1 MLDDIY
7 TDMPD
12 FSEFGTPL
20 CAQTD
25 PELFFP
31 RENYDHNGK
40 FISSAYT
47 NLSGAKE
54 LCGQCPYKMACF
66 SYAMEQP
73 YIDGIWGG
81 TTELDRRNA
90 QRRLRRRANYR
101 IKLAE
106 YDVK

>member
-1 MLDDIY
+1 MIEDIY

-31 RENYDHNGK
+31 RENYDQNGK
-40 FISSAYT
+40 FISAAYA
-47 NLSGAKE
+47 NLNGAKE
-54 LCGQCPYKMACF
+54 LCNQCPYKIACF
-66 SYAMEQP
+66 AYAMEQP

-81 TTELDRRNA
+81 TTEADRRNMH
-90 QRRLRRRANYR
+90 RRMRRRESYSK
-101 IKLAE
+101 KL
-106 YDVK
+106 Y